1 MTRYRL
7 SEKWIKA
14 SITGTIWAA
23 SEIVLGSFL
32 HNLKVPFSG
41 NILTGIGIIILIS
54 ISYIWNEKGLFWRAG
69 LICAIM
75 KTISPSAVIF
85 GPIIA
90 ILSEALLL
98 EMTVRFFGRTYFGFI
113 TGSMLAMSWNLVQRI
128 GNLLIFY
135 GLNILE
141 LYENLI
147 SLAKKQLQIQ
157 TDILWLP
164 LIFLLIAY
172 CLMGLI
178 SAIIGIRI
186 GKKLQMQPKAVRIAP
201 PPVESSGKTNKPG
214 HDFKYSIIWLLS
226 NIILLVASLAL
237 LNYAGTIYWGLFITL
252 VSAVWALRY
261 KRALRQL
268 TKPGF
273 WLFFVA
279 ITMITSFVF
288 SKVQNQNWQEGM
300 LIGLQMN
307 FRAVVV
313 VLGFSV
319 LGTELYNPVIRSF
332 FLKTSFRQ
340 LPAAL
345 ELSFE
350 SLPQMIAHIPDFKTA
365 VRNPVSI
372 INQVLLHGEERLSEL
387 KSRSNPMPKV
397 SLICGAVGSGKST
410 YAQTVANLLTERKLR
425 VGGILSLRLTNN
437 DETTGYDLLD
447 LSTNVT
453 EKFLRFGKVP
463 GKEQIGR
470 FSIFPEGI
478 EKGIRTLERATHDK
492 FDLVIVDE
500 VGRLELRGDGWSDI
514 LKKLIEMPETPLLIT
529 VREGLE
535 QEIID
540 KWHISD
546 YEIVNVE
553 LTDPLRLAERISQGL
568 LN

>member
-1 MTRYRL
+1 
-7 SEKWIKA
+7 
-14 SITGTIWAA
+14 
-23 SEIVLGSFL
+23 
-32 HNLKVPFSG
+32 
-41 NILTGIGIIILIS
+41 
-54 ISYIWNEKGLFWRAG
+54 
-69 LICAIM
+69 
-75 KTISPSAVIF
+75 
-85 GPIIA
+85 
-90 ILSEALLL
+90 
-98 EMTVRFFGRTYFGFI
+98 
-113 TGSMLAMSWNLVQRI
+113 
-128 GNLLIFY
+128 
-135 GLNILE
+135 
-141 LYENLI
+141 
-147 SLAKKQLQIQ
+147 
-157 TDILWLP
+157 
-164 LIFLLIAY
+164 
-172 CLMGLI
+172 
-178 SAIIGIRI
+178 
-186 GKKLQMQPKAVRIAP
+186 
-201 PPVESSGKTNKPG
+201 
-214 HDFKYSIIWLLS
+214 
-226 NIILLVASLAL
+226 
-237 LNYAGTIYWGLFITL
+237 
-252 VSAVWALRY
+252 
-261 KRALRQL
+261 
-268 TKPGF
+268 
-273 WLFFVA
+273 
-279 ITMITSFVF
+279 
-288 SKVQNQNWQEGM
+288 
-300 LIGLQMN
+300 
-307 FRAVVV
+307 
-313 VLGFSV
+313 
-319 LGTELYNPVIRSF
+319 
-332 FLKTSFRQ
+332 
-340 LPAAL
+340 
-345 ELSFE
+345 
-350 SLPQMIAHIPDFKTA
+350 MIAHIPDFKTA